1 VQTPSTASRGFR
13 FGVFEFDP
21 RAGELRRRGL
31 KVRVRGRPLD
41 ILAILLERRPDLISR
56 EELRARLWAADTF
69 VDFDHG
75 LNAAVNRL
83 RDALGDTAENPRF
96 IETVPRKGYRFIA
109 PVETLE
115 SSPDSAAPAAPDEEP
130 VPEPAPSHYPEQA
143 STRDPPAAR
152 GQRRRWVTAVV
163 AGAVVAAIAL
173 TLAAVWPRRP
183 GGQGVAATGKVL
195 LVVLPFED
203 LSGMPDQEYFSDGLT
218 EELIA
223 RLGAL
228 SPSRLGVIARTSA
241 QQYKGAKKD
250 IGQIGAELGVAYVL
264 EGSVRRA
271 GDRVR
276 ITAQLIQ
283 VADQTHLWAEQY
295 DRDVVDVLGIQSEV
309 AMKVVRSLSME
320 ILDEGP
326 SRAVASRVFPA
337 LEEYMRGRFYR
348 EQATESSVR
357 RAITHFERAIELDPG
372 YAAAH
377 AALADCHR
385 LLAAP
390 GWEVERPAA
399 LLPRARAA
407 AERAL
412 QIDPRLAEAHV
423 VLAMLRF
430 DHEWDIPAAERGLRE
445 ALALD
450 PNSARAHL
458 YYSGVLTAAGR
469 FDESIAEARQAL
481 KLDPM
486 APTAATTL
494 GVRLFY
500 ARRYG
505 EAEAQFR
512 QTTER
517 NPEFP
522 VAHWGLAETYWQ
534 QGRRDAALAAW
545 QRAVEA
551 SGGSSY
557 MRSRLAYGLAANG
570 ETSRARQLLS
580 ELESAV
586 SVRYVAPFHL
596 GLVYAALGDSNRALD
611 ELERAQRDKSGWM
624 MWLDLERGF
633 NGVRDTPRFRALGH
647 GIRR

>member
-1 VQTPSTASRGFR
+1 MSESRPVVLGCR
-13 FGVFEFDP
+13 FGVFEFDS

-41 ILAILLERRPDLISR
+41 ILAILLERPADVVTRD
-56 EELRARLWAADTF
+56 ELRQRLWPADTF

-96 IETVPRKGYRFIA
+96 VETIPRKGYRFIA
-109 PVETLE
+109 PVETLDA
-115 SSPDSAAPAAPDEEP
+115 SPDGPAPAEAPGPERDSTTDRM
-130 VPEPAPSHYPEQA
+130 VPRPRPRTWIIGIA
-143 STRDPPAAR
+143 
-152 GQRRRWVTAVV
+152 
-163 AGAVVAAIAL
+163 VAAAVAATAL
-173 TLAAVWPRRP
+173 TLTTVWPRRSGRP
-183 GGQGVAATGKVL
+183 GVAATGKVL
-195 LVVLPFED
+195 LVVLPFEN
-203 LSGMPDQEYFSDGLT
+203 LSGTPDQEFFSDGLT

-223 RLGAL
+223 QLGAL

-241 QQYKGAKKD
+241 QQYKDTKKD
-250 IGQIGAELGVAYVL
+250 IGQIGAELGVAYVV

-309 AMKVVRSLSME
+309 AMKVVSSLAME
-320 ILDEGP
+320 ILEGRS
-326 SRAVASRVFPA
+326 SRAVSARVFPA

-348 EQATESSVR
+348 EQATEDSVR
-357 RAITHFERAIELDPG
+357 RAISHFERAIELDPG

-377 AALADCHR
+377 AGLADCHR

-390 GWEVERPAA
+390 GWEVERPGD

-430 DHEWDIPAAERGLRE
+430 DHEWDIPGAERGLRE
-445 ALALD
+445 ALALN
-450 PNSARAHL
+450 PSSARAHL

-469 FDESIAEARQAL
+469 FDEAIGEARQAL

-486 APTAATTL
+486 APTAGTTL
-494 GVRLFY
+494 GIRLFY
-500 ARRYG
+500 AGRFD
-505 EAEAQFR
+505 EAVAQFR
-512 QTTER
+512 RTIER

-522 VAHWGLAETYWQ
+522 VAHWGLAETYWR
-534 QGRRDAALAAW
+534 QGRRPEALAEW
-545 QRAVEA
+545 QRALDA
-551 SGGSSY
+551 SDGSSY
-557 MRSRLAYGLAANG
+557 MRARLAFGLAEAG
-570 ETSRARQLLS
+570 DAARARALLA
-580 ELESAV
+580 EIESARAA
-586 SVRYVAPFHL
+586 RYVAPFHL
-596 GLVYAALGDSNRALD
+596 AVIHAGLGEGDNALD
-611 ELERAQRDKSGWM
+611 QLERAAEDRSGWI
-624 MWLDLERGF
+624 MWLDRERAFDGI
-633 NGVRDTPRFRALGH
+633 RTAPRFKALQTRV
-647 GIRR
+647 RR

>member
-1 VQTPSTASRGFR
+1 VHTPSTTSRGFR

-41 ILAILLERRPDLISR
+41 ILAILLERRPDLVSR
-56 EELRARLWAADTF
+56 EGLRERLWAADTF

-75 LNAAVNRL
+75 LNAAINRL

-109 PVETLE
+109 PVETFGA
-115 SSPDSAAPAAPDEEP
+115 SPDSAAPAGPAEA
-130 VPEPAPSHYPEQA
+130 PAPERA
-143 STRDPPAAR
+143 ATTDGPAPR
-152 GQRRRWVTAVV
+152 VQRRAWVTGIVAAAAV
-163 AGAVVAAIAL
+163 AGIAL
-173 TLAAVWPRRP
+173 TLATVWPRRA
-183 GGQGVAATGKVL
+183 GRQSGVATGKVL
-195 LVVLPFED
+195 LVVLPFEN
-203 LSGMPDQEYFSDGLT
+203 LSGTADQEYFSDGLT

-223 RLGAL
+223 QLGAL

-250 IGQIGAELGVAYVL
+250 IDQIGAELGVAYVV

-283 VADQTHLWAEQY
+283 VADQTHLWAERY
-295 DRDVVDVLGIQSEV
+295 DRDVVDVLEIQSEV
-309 AMKVVRSLSME
+309 AMKVVRALAME
-320 ILDEGP
+320 ILDERS
-326 SRAVASRVFPA
+326 SRAVPVRVFPA

-348 EQATESSVR
+348 EQGTESSVR
-357 RAITHFERAIELDPG
+357 RAMTHFERAIELDPG

-390 GWEVERPAA
+390 GWEVERPGD

-458 YYSGVLTAAGR
+458 SYSGVLTATGR
-469 FDESIAEARQAL
+469 FNEAIGEAREAL

-486 APTAATTL
+486 APPAEATL
-494 GVRLFY
+494 GIRLYY
-500 ARRYG
+500 ARRYD
-505 EAEAQFR
+505 EAVAQLR
-512 QTTER
+512 RTIER
-517 NPEFP
+517 TPGFP
-522 VAHWGLAETYWQ
+522 AAHWGLAETYWQ
-534 QGRRDAALAAW
+534 QGRRDAALAEW
-545 QRAVEA
+545 RRAVDA

-557 MRSRLAYGLAANG
+557 MRSRLASGLAAAG
-570 ETSRARQLLS
+570 ETTSARQILT
-580 ELESAV
+580 EIESAA
-586 SVRYVAPFHL
+586 SARYVAPFHL
-596 GLVYAALGDSNRALD
+596 ALVHAALGDSDRALD

-624 MWLDLERGF
+624 VWLELERGF
-633 NGVRDTPRFRALGH
+633 NSLRDTPRFRALQSP
-647 GIRR
+647 IRR